1 MDKNRMIPSESAKQS
16 GASDASQQEMEYYD
30 LLANRV
36 RRCTSGDSSSV
47 PVDMARELAESVAY
61 TLACA
66 KREAEKRGIRLH
78 SVSEAFSLGQNAIQ
92 QKCKLGSRLYRKAIE
107 TKLTLNHVCY
117 HESLK
122 EIGAFFGRYDAE
134 FFSHEIPCSIDYPL
148 AHPLIEARGVDYIC
162 GWLSRI
168 IAENEFCLRF
178 DPHAMHA
185 LHSFLY
191 PGYEEVPL
199 NLYEPVAF
207 AALGLT
213 LCGKEPYG
221 LSMHREDQLSLFSI
235 WQESDSRRKSE
246 MLRSA
251 GSDILHRFRIKD
263 RFIANYLLHI
273 SRNLAVRMNAA
284 ADAEAFAMLFPKTTE

>member
-16 GASDASQQEMEYYD
+16 GATDASQQEMEYYD

-36 RRCTSGDSSSV
+36 RQYTSGDSSSV
-47 PVDMARELAESVAY
+47 PVDTARELAESVAY

-66 KREAEKRGIRLH
+66 KREADRRSIRLH

-92 QKCKLGSRLYRKAIE
+92 QKYKLGSRLYRRAIE
-107 TKLTLNHVCY
+107 TKLTLNNVCY

-122 EIGAFFGRYDAE
+122 EVGAFFGRYDAE
-134 FFSHEIPCSIDYPL
+134 FFSREIPCSIDYPL
-148 AHPLIEARGVDYIC
+148 AHPISKAVGVDYIC

-178 DPHAMHA
+178 NPHAMHA
-185 LHSFLY
+185 LHTFLY
-191 PGYEEVPL
+191 RGYEEVPI

-221 LSMHREDQLSLFSI
+221 LSMHREDRLSLFST
-235 WQESDSRRKSE
+235 WQKSDSRRKSE

-251 GSDILHRFRIKD
+251 CSEILHRFRIKD
-263 RFIANYLLHI
+263 RFIANYLLHT
-273 SRNLAVRMNAA
+273 SRNLAVRMNASSD
-284 ADAEAFAMLFPKTTE
+284 ADAFGMLFPETTE